1 MKKFFTLV
9 TAFVLATG
17 AFANDYTDTLVVTVN
32 GASTSQPATISLNQ
46 NENGTY
52 NFSLKN
58 FVLGSGKDQ
67 MAIGNIN
74 LDNVEG
80 ETKDGVLSM
89 SVDRDIRIVPG
100 DDPNVKAWMGPAI
113 SAIGAIPVRMIAEQ
127 RGEKLYTVINIDLSK
142 TMHQIIKV
150 VFGGGYQIPNSGFE
164 NFHTA
169 RYGTI
174 SSEEPNAWHSFQ
186 TAGGDFAMFANTVH
200 NYKSTNAHSG
210 SYSAKLVATNA
221 VITIANGTMT
231 TGRMNAGSWTASD
244 PANHAALD
252 MSVTDKDGNGDPYY
266 VVMNGLPDSLAVWV
280 KYGQAKPTSAHPY
293 ATVSAIITDGTYYQ
307 DPEDRSYDNKLAEAR
322 DRTIAATNDQWKR
335 ISIPFNYIDRSVK
348 GKAILI
354 TISTNADA
362 GQGSEGDSI
371 LVDDISLIYNAPKAT
386 AISVKGDAVEGFEA
400 GKSVEISNKYTN
412 LSPEDIVVT
421 TDNSKSKVFK
431 TMEEKNGTTT
441 ITIKVASNDL
451 NSVATY
457 TLVIPGTTG
466 VKAIEVNDA
475 ETADAPAE
483 IYNVAGQ
490 RVNDMQP
497 GQVYVVK
504 KGGKTVKV
512 LKK

>member
-9 TAFVLATG
+9 TALVLATG
-17 AFANDYTDTLVVTVN
+17 AFAEDYTDILVVTVN
-32 GASTSQPATISLNQ
+32 GASTSQTATISLNQ

-74 LDNVEG
+74 LNNVEG

-89 SVDRDIRIVPG
+89 SVDRNIKIVPG

-113 SAIGAIPVRMIAEQ
+113 SAMGAIPVRMIAEQ

-169 RYGTI
+169 SMGTI
-174 SSEEPNAWHSFQ
+174 SSDEPNAWHSFQ
-186 TAGGDFAMFANTVH
+186 TASGSLAIFANTVH

-210 SYSAKLVATNA
+210 SYSAKLVATSA
-221 VITIANGTMT
+221 GFTIANGTMT
-231 TGRMNAGSWTASD
+231 TGRMNAASITPDD
-244 PANHAALD
+244 PANHASLD
-252 MSVTDKDGNGDPYY
+252 MSVTKKDGNGDSYY
-266 VVMNGLPDSLAVWV
+266 VVMNGQPDSLAVWV
-280 KYGQAKPTSAHPY
+280 KYGQAKPTSVHPY

-307 DPEDRSYDNKLAEAR
+307 DPEDKHYSNKLAEAR

-335 ISIPFNYIDRSVK
+335 ISIPFNYIDRSVN

-400 GKSVEISNKYTN
+400 GKTAVYSDKYTDIS
-412 LSPEDIVVT
+412 LDDIVVT
-421 TDNSKSKVFK
+421 TDKENAKVFK

-441 ITIKVASNDL
+441 VTIKVASNDL

-457 TLVIPGTTG
+457 TLVPGTITG
-466 VKAIEVNDA
+466 VRAIEVNDA
-475 ETADAPAE
+475 ETADTPTE

-490 RVNDMQP
+490 RVNDEQP